1 MTSIKKGLDAYN
13 NEDYDKDLNILSPL
27 AEEGNLEAQ
36 NTLGL
41 IYDEGS
47 GVNQD
52 YKEAVKWYR
61 LAAEQGDA
69 YGQFNLGFMYANGYG
84 VIEDN
89 VHALMWWYTAS
100 SNRNENAKE
109 YIEEFEEMMTKS
121 KIKEAK
127 RLSKE
132 CIKKDYKGCLV
143 LIK

>member
-1 MTSIKKGLDAYN
+1 MTSIKEGLDAYN
-13 NEDYDKDLNILSPL
+13 NEDYDKALNILSPL

-84 VIEDN
+84 VIEDY
-89 VHALMWWYTAS
+89 VYALMWWYISS
-100 SNRNENAKE
+100 SNGNENAKE
-109 YIEEFEEMMTKS
+109 YIEEFEEIMTTS
-121 KIKEAK
+121 QIKEAQ
-127 RLSKE
+127 RLSKKY
-132 CIKKDYKGCLV
+132 IKKDYKRC
-143 LIK
+143 